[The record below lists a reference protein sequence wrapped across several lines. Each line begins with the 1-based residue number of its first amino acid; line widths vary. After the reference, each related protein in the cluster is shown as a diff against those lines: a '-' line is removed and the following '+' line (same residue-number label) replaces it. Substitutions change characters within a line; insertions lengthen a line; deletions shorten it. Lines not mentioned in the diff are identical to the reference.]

1 MKKHHDKKIWII
13 DFGSQYTQ
21 LITRKTRELGFS
33 SEIMTLDECKSRF
46 SDNKKPECLV
56 LSGGPQSVFEDD
68 NDYSIFFED
77 KTLPVLGICYGM
89 QLMGK
94 FFGGVVEKGII
105 GEYGHADIHFNVD
118 FKIPECPSNM
128 SVWMSH
134 SDHVSVT
141 PTDFEVVMKSSNQL
155 VAGIKHKT
163 RPILGLQ
170 FHPEVE
176 HSKHGKILLDFF
188 YRRVAKLEKDWN
200 AHEMLDEA
208 LDLVK
213 KVGDKKVLCAFSGG
227 VDSLVAATLSQK
239 VLGDNLYCFFI
250 DNGLLRPQ
258 DYHHIKKLKEQTFL
272 KIEIVDAKFDF
283 HHALKGVSDPEQ
295 KRKIIGK
302 TFIDIFEK
310 KVKEYQNDHNIHFEF
325 LLQGT
330 LYPDVIES
338 ISPHVAGGKSVTIKS
353 HHNVGG
359 LPERM
364 NLKLLEPLRF
374 LFKDEVREMGL
385 ALGLNREWVYR
396 HPFPGPGLG
405 VRILGEITPEAV
417 LMVQESDQIL
427 FEELLSAKLYDSTW
441 QAFTVFLPVKTVGV
455 KGDGRA
461 HEHVICLRMVNSSDG
476 MTANWSHFPH
486 DFLEVV
492 SRRITN
498 EVKGITRVVYDITSK
513 PPGTIEWE

>member
-1 MKKHHDKKIWII
+1 MKHTKIWIV

-33 SEIMTLDECKSRF
+33 SEIITLDDCRERF
-46 SDNKKPECLV
+46 KKNTLPECLV
-56 LSGGPQSVFEDD
+56 LSGGPQSVFEDK
-68 NDYSIFFED
+68 NDYTFMFGYRD
-77 KTLPVLGICYGM
+77 LPILGICYGM
-89 QLMGK
+89 QLLGK
-94 FFGGVVEKGII
+94 HFGGVVEKGLI
-105 GEYGHADIHFNVD
+105 GEYGHADIHFTSLFN
-118 FKIPECPSNM
+118 IPNCPQSM

-134 SDHVSVT
+134 SDHVSVV
-141 PTDFEVVMKSSNQL
+141 PSSFDIVMKSSNQL
-155 VAGIKHKT
+155 VAAIKHRE
-163 RPILGLQ
+163 RPVMGLQ

-176 HSKHGKILLDFF
+176 HSKQGKHVLDYF
-188 YRRVAKLEKDWN
+188 YREIAHIKSDWN
-200 AHEMLDEA
+200 AEEMLVEA
-208 LDLVK
+208 LEMVK

-227 VDSLVAATLSQK
+227 VDSLVAAMLAHK
-239 VLGDNLYCFFI
+239 VLGENLYCFFV
-250 DNGLLRPQ
+250 DNGLLRLQ
-258 DYHHIKKLKEQTFL
+258 DYHHIKKLQENTYL
-272 KIEIVDAKFDF
+272 KIEVIDAKKDF
-283 HHALKGVSDPEQ
+283 YDALKGVDDPEK

-302 TFIDIFEK
+302 IFIDIFEE
-310 KVKEYQNDHNIHFEF
+310 KVREYQEKFQIHFEY

-338 ISPHVAGGKSVTIKS
+338 ISPHIAGGKSVTIKS

-359 LPERM
+359 LPDRM
-364 NLKLLEPLRF
+364 KLQLLEPLRF

-385 ALGLNREWVYR
+385 ALGLNPEWVFR

-405 VRILGEITPEAV
+405 VRILGAIDHDSIR
-417 LMVQESDQIL
+417 MVQESDQIL
-427 FEELLSAKLYDSTW
+427 YEELLLAKLYQSTW
-441 QAFTVFLPVKTVGV
+441 QAFTVFLPIKTVGV

-461 HEHVICLRMVNSSDG
+461 YENVICLRMVNSSDG

-486 DFLEVV
+486 EFLEGV

>member
-1 MKKHHDKKIWII
+1 MKKSHAKKIWIV

-33 SEIMTLDECKSRF
+33 SEIITLEECKERF
-46 SDNKKPECLV
+46 LQEEKPECLV
-56 LSGGPQSVFEDD
+56 LSGGPQSVFEDE
-68 NDYSIFFED
+68 NDYSFMFAD
-77 KTLPVLGICYGM
+77 RALPVLGICYGM
-89 QLMGK
+89 QLLGK
-94 FFGGVVEKGII
+94 YFGGVVEKGLI
-105 GEYGHADIHFNVD
+105 GEYGHADIHFTPL
-118 FKIPECPSNM
+118 FQIPNCPQTM

-134 SDHVSVT
+134 SDHVSEV
-141 PTDFEVVMKSSNQL
+141 PNSFEVIMKSSNDL
-155 VAGIKHKT
+155 VAAIKHT
-163 RPILGLQ
+163 ELPIMGLQ

-176 HSKHGKILLDFF
+176 HSKQGKLILDYF
-188 YRRVAKLEKDWN
+188 YREMAGLKQDWN
-200 AHEMLDEA
+200 AQEMLTEA
-208 LDLVK
+208 IDLVK
-213 KVGDKKVLCAFSGG
+213 KVGEAKVLCAFSGG
-227 VDSLVAATLSQK
+227 VDSLVAATLAGK
-239 VLGDNLYCFFI
+239 ILGENLYCFFV
-250 DNGLLRPQ
+250 DNGLLRLQ
-258 DYHHIKKLKEQTFL
+258 DYHHINILKQHTYL
-272 KIEIVDAKFDF
+272 NIEIIDAKADF
-283 HHALKGVSDPEQ
+283 YDALKDVEDPEK

-302 TFIDIFEK
+302 KFIDIFEK
-310 KVKEYQNDHNIHFEF
+310 KVHEFARDHKIHFEY

-338 ISPHVAGGKSVTIKS
+338 ISPHIAGGKSVTIKS

-364 NLKLLEPLRF
+364 KLKLLEPLRF

-385 ALGLNREWVYR
+385 ALGLSREWVFR

-405 VRILGEITPEAV
+405 VRILGDINPEAIR
-417 LMVQESDQIL
+417 MVQESDQIL
-427 FEELLSAKLYDSTW
+427 FEELKEAKLYHSTW

-461 HEHVICLRMVNSSDG
+461 YEHVICLRMVNSSDG

-486 DFLEVV
+486 EFLEIV

>member
-1 MKKHHDKKIWII
+1 MKKKFQKKIWIV

-33 SEIMTLDECKSRF
+33 SEIITLEECKSRF
-46 SDNKKPECLV
+46 ENLKIPECLV
-56 LSGGPQSVFEDD
+56 LSGGPQSVFNDEH
-68 NDYSIFFED
+68 DYSYIFEKKD
-77 KTLPVLGICYGM
+77 LPVLGICYGM
-89 QLMGK
+89 QLLGK
-94 FFGGVVEKGII
+94 YFGGVVEKGII
-105 GEYGHADIHFNVD
+105 GEYGHADIEFNGFEIIGVPT
-118 FKIPECPSNM
+118 KM

-134 SDHVSVT
+134 SDHVSSI
-141 PTDFEVVMKSSNQL
+141 PQGFDIIMKSSNNL
-155 VAGIKHKT
+155 VAGIRH
-163 RPILGLQ
+163 RELPIMGLQ

-176 HSKHGKILLDFF
+176 HSKHGKAILEYF
-188 YRRVAKLEKDWN
+188 YKEVAGLKKDWN
-200 AHEMLDEA
+200 AVEMMDES
-208 LDLVK
+208 LEIVK
-213 KVGDKKVLCAFSGG
+213 KASDSKVLCAFSGG

-239 VLGDNLYCFFI
+239 VLGDNLHCFFV
-250 DNGLLRPQ
+250 DNGLLRLQ
-258 DYHHIKKLKEQTFL
+258 DYRHIQILKEETYL
-272 KIEIVDAKFDF
+272 KIEIIDAKKDF
-283 HHALKGVSDPEQ
+283 LEALKGVDDPEK

-302 TFIDIFEK
+302 MFIEIFEK
-310 KVKEYQNDHNIHFEF
+310 KVHEYEEKYKIHFEY

-338 ISPHVAGGKSVTIKS
+338 ISPHEVNGKSVTIKS

-364 NLKLLEPLRF
+364 KLKLLEPLRN

-385 ALGLNREWVYR
+385 ALGLKRDWVYR

-405 VRILGEITPEAV
+405 VRILGEVYPEA
-417 LMVQESDQIL
+417 LRMVQESDQIL
-427 FEELLSAKLYDSTW
+427 YEELLEAKLYQSTW

-461 HEHVICLRMVNSSDG
+461 YEHVICIRMVNSSDG

-486 DFLEVV
+486 EFLEIV

-498 EVKGITRVVYDITSK
+498 EVRGITRVVYDITSK